1 MNPRSVRIAA
11 LATAALALFYVGVVW
26 AASGSFDHLVDQAT
40 RDWYYLV
47 VIVGGFGVQVAL
59 VSELRRRHRLQHAAA
74 LAGSAGMGASTAGMV
89 ACCAHHIADLA
100 PFIGATGAATFL
112 IDYRIPF
119 MIVGI
124 GVNAVGVAVA
134 AHRLRHTPKPQPRH
148 GAGSWAH
155 A

>member
-1 MNPRSVRIAA
+1 MNPRSVRTAA

-26 AASGSFDHLVDQAT
+26 AASGSFNHLVDQAT

-47 VIVGGFGVQVAL
+47 VIVVGFGVQVAL
-59 VSELRRRHRLQHAAA
+59 VSELRRRHRLQHTAAV
-74 LAGSAGMGASTAGMV
+74 AGSAGMGASTAGMV

-134 AHRLRHTPKPQPRH
+134 AHRLRHTPKPQPHH

>member
-1 MNPRSVRIAA
+1 MNPRSVRAA
-11 LATAALALFYVGVVW
+11 AIATAVLALFYVSVVW
-26 AASGSFDHLVDQAT
+26 IASGSFDHLVAQA
-40 RDWYYLV
+40 RLDWYYLGL
-47 VIVGGFGVQVAL
+47 IMGGFAVQVAL
-59 VSELRRRHRLQHAAA
+59 VSELRRRRLQRSAA
-74 LAGSAGMGASTAGMV
+74 LAGKAGMGASSAGMI

-124 GVNAVGVAVA
+124 GVNAVGIALA
-134 AHRLRHTPKPQPRH
+134 ARRLYLTPEPRAH
-148 GAGSWAH
+148 DCGARSWAH